1 MLIGSLCQVL
11 IGYWSNYYAVLKYF
25 LAPLIIFMVTLFME
39 TTMQERKIHYIPLCN
54 GKTAK
59 IYQGAFGS
67 GEHETTQAC
76 IKHLE
81 SMQLENKTVL
91 DIGCGT
97 GILGICAS
105 LLGAKDVY
113 GYDLFYNACKT
124 AINCNEL
131 NDITNNHIICGLQ
144 DCIKAQFDIIFANIY
159 FDILVDISGFIKDS
173 LKSDGQLVISG
184 IPIEFNYDVRAHY
197 EKKGFEVINLQL
209 HEDFSTVKLK
219 IAPSGLL

>member
-1 MLIGSLCQVL
+1 
-11 IGYWSNYYAVLKYF
+11 
-25 LAPLIIFMVTLFME
+25 MVTLFME
-39 TTMQERKIHYIPLCN
+39 NTMQERKIHYIPLCN
-54 GKTAK
+54 GETAK

-81 SMQLENKTVL
+81 SMALKNKTLL

-97 GILGICAS
+97 GILGGICAS

-124 AINCNEL
+124 AVECNQL
-131 NDITNNHIICGLQ
+131 NNVTNNHIICGLQ
-144 DCIKAQFDIIFANIY
+144 DCINGKFDVIFANIY
-159 FDILVDISGFIKDS
+159 FDILIDISGFIKNS
-173 LKSDGQLVISG
+173 LKKDGQLVLSG

-197 EKKGFEVINLQL
+197 EKIGFEVINLQI
-209 HEDFSTVKLK
+209 HEDFSTVLLK
-219 IAPSGLL
+219 NI